1 MDRESL
7 FEELLQQSYA
17 LRRDV
22 RESTA
27 TRRRLTT
34 DELLDV
40 LRHRELLELLIEGP
54 LDRRDIQTQLGI
66 SRATSHR
73 FTRWLEQQGLAERR
87 DGRWSLTG
95 RGETVAEEVLR
106 FERNLR
112 AAARLDPLLECICP
126 DHTEFIVEP
135 FADAT
140 VTTPTPEDPY
150 KPVERFLALLAE
162 SDSFRGFNTTHMVPP
177 GVERFYASLFDGK
190 QSEIIYLPVVVDAL
204 RETHPDKVADAVER
218 GHLAL
223 RTREALPYGLAI
235 FDDRVGIGGYDDETG
250 TMRVFVDT
258 DDGIAREWAR
268 RVFEAYRRDS
278 VPLESTA
285 DA

>member
-1 MDRESL
+1 MDRTSL

-22 RESTA
+22 REPETD
-27 TRRRLTT
+27 RQRLET
-34 DELLDV
+34 DDLLDV
-40 LRHRELLELLIEGP
+40 LRHRELLELLIEEP
-54 LDRRDIQTQLGI
+54 LDRSDIQTRLGI

-73 FTRWLEQQGLAERR
+73 FTRWLEQHRLAKRR
-87 DGRWSLTG
+87 DGRWCLTG

-112 AAARLDPLLECICP
+112 AAARLEPLLECICP
-126 DHTEFIVEP
+126 DHKDFVIEP
-135 FADAT
+135 FADAV
-140 VTTPTPEDPY
+140 VTTATPENPY
-150 KPVERFLALLAE
+150 KPVERFLRLLE
-162 SDSFRGFNTTHMVPP
+162 TSDTFRGFNTTHMVPP
-177 GVERFYASLFDGK
+177 GVERFYASLFDDTE
-190 QSEIIYLPVVVDAL
+190 SEIIYLPSVVDHL
-204 RETHPDKVADAVER
+204 RSTHPNQLADAIDR
-218 GHLAL
+218 GHLTL

-235 FDDRVGIGGYDDETG
+235 FDDRVAVGGYDDETG

-268 RVFEAYRRDS
+268 RVFEAYRDHS

-285 DA
+285 GA

>member
-1 MDRESL
+1 MDRASL

-17 LRRDV
+17 LRPDSLE
-22 RESTA
+22 RETGG
-27 TRRRLTT
+27 RRLET

-54 LDRRDIQTQLGI
+54 LDRRDIQTRLGI

-73 FTRWLEQQGLAERR
+73 FTRWLQEGRLAERR
-87 DGRWSLTG
+87 DGRWALTG
-95 RGETVAEEVLR
+95 RGETVAEEMLR

-112 AAARLDPLLECICP
+112 AAARLEPLLECICP
-126 DHTEFIVEP
+126 DHKEFIVEP
-135 FADAT
+135 FADAV

-150 KPVERFLALLAE
+150 RPVARFLALLEE
-162 SDSFRGFNTTHMVPP
+162 SDTFRGFNTTHMVPP
-177 GVERFYASLFDGK
+177 GAEHFYASLFDDTE
-190 QSEIIYLPVVVDAL
+190 SELIYLPVVVDAL
-204 RETHPDKVADAVER
+204 RSTHPEQVANAIER

-250 TMRVFVDT
+250 SMRVFVDT

-268 RVFEAYRRDS
+268 RVFEAYRTDS

-285 DA
+285 EA

>member
-1 MDRESL
+1 MNGTSL

-17 LRRDV
+17 LRRDSLE
-22 RESTA
+22 RETG
-27 TRRRLTT
+27 RRRLET

-54 LDRRDIQTQLGI
+54 SDRRDIQTQLGV

-87 DGRWSLTG
+87 DGLWGLTG
-95 RGETVAEEVLR
+95 HGETVAEEVLR

-112 AAARLDPLLECICP
+112 AAARLEPLLECICP
-126 DHTEFIVEP
+126 DHKEFIIEP
-135 FADAT
+135 FADAV

-150 KPVERFLALLAE
+150 KPVERFLSLLE
-162 SDSFRGFNTTHMVPP
+162 NSNTFRGFNTTHMVPP
-177 GVERFYASLFDGK
+177 GVGRFYASLFDDT
-190 QSEIIYLPVVVDAL
+190 ETELIYLPVVVETL
-204 RETHPDKVADAVER
+204 RSTHPEQVADAIGH

-235 FDDRVGIGGYDDETG
+235 FDGRVGIGGYDDETG

-278 VPLESTA
+278 VPLESTVET
-285 DA
+285 